1 MEVNELSPKRRIKP
15 MASFSDPHKCAHNDD
30 DHQHF
35 HRDLNAI
42 MSHVLEGKDVFTPEE
57 AKAMARPHSPEA
69 FLICCIDSRI
79 QPNKALDYG
88 PGVTLEYRPIAAV
101 VPPPG
106 DADADLDSRMAFR
119 RLKDI
124 DNIII
129 VCHSDCGGA
138 AAAISVPDPD
148 LKNGGD
154 LDIVASSLQRT
165 GLDIP
170 QLSKSFLSA
179 ANGDSRAAGDKLAK
193 EVGVQ
198 SYKNVLQYKG
208 RDGSATIADEVKTGN
223 ANVLLLF
230 YNLEERTFER
240 YSPTTGAWSPLAK
253 TGKEAAPAQEQG
265 KKPHFLPSA
274 TG

>member
-1 MEVNELSPKRRIKP
+1 

-30 DHQHF
+30 GHKHDHEHF
-35 HRDLNAI
+35 HTDLNAI
-42 MSHVLEGKDVFTPEE
+42 MSHVLEGKDPFTAEE
-57 AKAMARPHSPEA
+57 AKAMASPHNPEV

-79 QPNKALDYG
+79 QPAKVLDYG

-101 VPPPG
+101 VPPPEE
-106 DADADLDSRMAFR
+106 ADADLSSRMAFR

-138 AAAISVPDPD
+138 AAAIAVPDPD
-148 LKNGGD
+148 PKDGGD
-154 LDIVASSLQRT
+154 LDIVASSLQRS

-170 QLSKSFLSA
+170 KLSKQFLTA
-179 ANGDSRAAGDKLAK
+179 ANGDSRTAGDTLAK

-198 SYKNVLQYKG
+198 SLKNVLQYKG
-208 RDGSATIADEVKTGN
+208 RDGSATIEEEMKSGK

-230 YNLEERTFER
+230 YNLEQRSFEQ
-240 YSPTTGAWSPLAK
+240 YNAKAGKWAPL
-253 TGKEAAPAQEQG
+253 G
-265 KKPHFLPSA
+265 KKDSAAASKNSKPHYPPSA
-274 TG
+274 A